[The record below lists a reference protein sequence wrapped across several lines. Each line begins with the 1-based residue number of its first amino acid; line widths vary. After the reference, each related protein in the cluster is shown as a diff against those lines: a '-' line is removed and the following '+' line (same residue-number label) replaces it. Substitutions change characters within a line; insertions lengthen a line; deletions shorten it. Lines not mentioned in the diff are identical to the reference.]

1 MKFGKMLAITISPT
15 RKRLFENFTMLMVL
29 QGMNY
34 LFPLITLPYLVRIL
48 GPERYGLIAF
58 AQALIGYFI
67 MVTDYGFNLSAT
79 REISIHRD
87 DKQKISEIFSSVM
100 TVKFIL
106 MLMCFFILTAII
118 QIDKFKKDWLVYY
131 FTFGIVIG
139 QLLFPLWLFLGT
151 ENMKYIT
158 ILMTIDRAV
167 FTISI
172 FVFIRTAQDYI
183 YVPFLNSCGYLV
195 SGILSL
201 VVTIYH
207 FKVKFHF
214 PTKQNIFHQLRD
226 SWNSFLG
233 ATSISLFSN
242 TNTFLLGLFA
252 SNTAVGYYA
261 AAEKLVNAIL
271 RLVQPVSQTLY
282 PHISKMVV
290 ESKRK
295 AVKFIQKS
303 FYLVGIGSLLVSFAI
318 LIGAYQ
324 LVDLIFGEQ
333 YYQSIVVLKILSLS
347 VFLTAL
353 SNIIGFQTML
363 TFKMDRVFS
372 RILISAYL
380 FNIICAIILAPILRH
395 IGVAIGLVLTFLLVV
410 FVMLWYLNSKGI
422 NIMTGKISQE
432 LENPPVS
439 IF

>member
-1 MKFGKMLAITISPT
+1 MKFKNILTVTVSPT
-15 RKRLFENFTMLMVL
+15 GKRLFENFSMLMVL

-34 LFPLITLPYLVRIL
+34 LFPLITLPYLVRVL

-79 REISIHRD
+79 REISIHRG

-106 MLMCFFILTAII
+106 MLICFFILTAII

-131 FTFGIVIG
+131 FTFGIVLG
-139 QLLFPLWLFLGT
+139 QLLFPLWLFLGM
-151 ENMKYIT
+151 EKMKYIT
-158 ILMTIDRAV
+158 IIMVIDRAV
-167 FTISI
+167 FTFTI
-172 FVFIRTAQDYI
+172 FAFIRTAQDYI
-183 YVPFLNSCGYLV
+183 YVPLLNSCGYLV
-195 SGILSL
+195 SGILGF
-201 VVTIYH
+201 VVTICH
-207 FKVKFHF
+207 FKIKFRF
-214 PTKQNIFHQLRD
+214 PTKQNIFHQFRD

-242 TNTFLLGLFA
+242 TNTFVLGLFA
-252 SNTAVGYYA
+252 SNTLIGYYA

-271 RLVQPVSQTLY
+271 RLLQPVNQTLY
-282 PHISKMVV
+282 PHISKTVV

-295 AVKFIQKS
+295 AMKFIQKS
-303 FYLVGIGSLLVSFAI
+303 FYLVGIGSLLVSFSI
-318 LIGAYQ
+318 FMGSYQ
-324 LVDLIFGEQ
+324 LVDLIFGKQ

-353 SNIIGFQTML
+353 SDIMGFQTML
-363 TFKMDRVFS
+363 TFKMDRVFA
-372 RILISAYL
+372 RFWVTAYI
-380 FNIICAIILAPILRH
+380 FNIICALILAPLLKH
-395 IGVAIGLVLTFLLVV
+395 IGVAIGFVLTFLLVV
-410 FVMLWYLNSKGI
+410 FVMVAYLFRKGI
-422 NIMTGKISQE
+422 NIVTGQISQE
-432 LENPPVS
+432 LENQPVL

>member
-1 MKFGKMLAITISPT
+1 MKFKNILAITVSPT
-15 RKRLFENFTMLMVL
+15 GKRLFKNFTMLLVL

-34 LFPLITLPYLVRIL
+34 LFPLITLPYLVRVL

-79 REISIHRD
+79 REISIHRG

-100 TVKFIL
+100 TVKFIFTL
-106 MLMCFFILTAII
+106 ICFFILTAII

-139 QLLFPLWLFLGT
+139 QILFPLWLFLGL
-151 ENMKYIT
+151 ENMQYIT
-158 ILMTIDRAV
+158 ILMIIDRAV

-172 FVFIRTAQDYI
+172 FVFIKTAQDYI

-214 PTKQNIFHQLRD
+214 PTKQNIFHQFRD

-233 ATSISLFSN
+233 ATSVSLFSN
-242 TNTFLLGLFA
+242 TNTFVLGLFA
-252 SNTAVGYYA
+252 SNTSVGYYA

-271 RLVQPVSQTLY
+271 RLLQPVSQTLY
-282 PHISKMVV
+282 PHISKMAID
-290 ESKRK
+290 SKRK
-295 AVKFIQKS
+295 AVRFIQKS
-303 FYLVGIGSLLVSFAI
+303 FYLVGIGSLLVSFSI

-353 SNIIGFQTML
+353 SNIMGFQTML
-363 TFKMDRVFS
+363 TFRMDRVFS
-372 RILISAYL
+372 RILVFAYL
-380 FNIICAIILAPILRH
+380 FNIICVLILAPILKH
-395 IGVAIGLVLTFLLVV
+395 IGVAIGLVLTFLFVI
-410 FVMLWYLNSKGI
+410 FVMLWYLNRNGI
-422 NIMTGKISQE
+422 NIVTGKISQE
-432 LENPPVS
+432 LENSPVS